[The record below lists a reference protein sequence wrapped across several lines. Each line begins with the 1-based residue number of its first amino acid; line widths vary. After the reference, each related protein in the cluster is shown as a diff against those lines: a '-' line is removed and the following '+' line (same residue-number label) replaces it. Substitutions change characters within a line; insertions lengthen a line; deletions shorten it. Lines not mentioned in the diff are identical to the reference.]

1 MPIIEFTAGKLSRE
15 VKDKLITQLTDI
27 SVEITGIP
35 KHLFFITINEKPDE
49 DIAIGGVSVQKLKEE
64 LSKQNNN
71 DPANIDLAIGLLVI
85 L

>member
-1 MPIIEFTAGKLSRE
+1 MPIIEFTAGKLTRE

-49 DIAIGGVSVQKLKEE
+49 DIAVGGVSVQKLKEG
-64 LSKQNNN
+64 LNKQE
-71 DPANIDLAIGLLVI
+71 
-85 L
+85 

>member
-35 KHLFFITINEKPDE
+35 KHLFFVTINEKPDD
-49 DIAIGGVSVQKLKEE
+49 DIAVGGVSVQKLKEE
-64 LSKQNNN
+64 LNKQK
-71 DPANIDLAIGLLVI
+71 
-85 L
+85 